1 MTAIDITNPA
11 EVWETGL
18 LALNDALG
26 ADAADAFMELRFS
39 GHGDYTA
46 EKRGWPPVSAEIIS
60 RIIAR
65 GKSDA
70 KVAEG

>member
-1 MTAIDITNPA
+1 MTAIDITNSA
-11 EVWETGL
+11 EVWEAGL

-26 ADAADAFMELRFS
+26 ADAFMELKFS

-46 EKRGWPPVSAEIIS
+46 EKRDRLPVSAEIIS
-60 RIIAR
+60 RIIAS

-70 KVAEG
+70 KAAEGGV

>member
-1 MTAIDITNPA
+1 
-11 EVWETGL
+11 

-26 ADAADAFMELRFS
+26 VDVADAFMELKFS

-46 EKRGWPPVSAEIIS
+46 EKRTRPPISADVIE

-70 KVAEG
+70 NR